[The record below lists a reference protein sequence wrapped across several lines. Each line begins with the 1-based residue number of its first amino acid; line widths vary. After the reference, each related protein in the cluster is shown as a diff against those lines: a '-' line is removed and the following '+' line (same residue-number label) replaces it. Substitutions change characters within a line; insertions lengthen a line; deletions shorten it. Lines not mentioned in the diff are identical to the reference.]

1 MTKDFSAITTIKT
14 MQMRT
19 LSLNIKRT
27 KYFQTE
33 IYTQQV
39 SFKRKVKQYLSNI
52 YKMREIMTNR
62 PAL

>member
-33 IYTQQV
+33 IIP
-39 SFKRKVKQYLSNI
+39 SKYLS
-52 YKMREIMTNR
+52 KER
-62 PAL
+62 